1 MLFKPFQSSVL
12 AYKIQTF
19 RSFLELDFFH
29 YRIGDGGG
37 SSLTPGQTIRGKFN
51 YFFRAVEA

>member
-29 YRIGDGGG
+29 YRIGDGGRGEFTDPG
-37 SSLTPGQTIRGKFN
+37 SDH
-51 YFFRAVEA
+51 